1 MNQNQTGGII
11 RAVLAAGFGWMATK
25 GIFPTGWVDT
35 AVGLGGVIAVAVW
48 SYYSNSLTSMLS
60 SVANSQDVH
69 EITVEPSVANQVP
82 SEKVVP
88 LA

>member
-1 MNQNQTGGII
+1 MNPQLAGIV
-11 RAVLAAGFGWMATK
+11 RAALSFAFGWMATK
-25 GIFPTGWVDT
+25 GVFPTGWVDT
-35 AVGLGGVIAVAVW
+35 AVGIGGAVAVAVW
-48 SYYSNSLTSMLS
+48 SYYSNSTTSMLN
-60 SVANSQDVH
+60 SVAKSPDVH